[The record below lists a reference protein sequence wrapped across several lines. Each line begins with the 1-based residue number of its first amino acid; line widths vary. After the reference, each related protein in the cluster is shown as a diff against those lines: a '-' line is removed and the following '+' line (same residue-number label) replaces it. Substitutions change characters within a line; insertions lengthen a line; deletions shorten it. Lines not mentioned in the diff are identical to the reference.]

1 MVDSPAPSKHSHWV
15 TLEDQYD
22 RDSYRLGPFPTV
34 AAAGEFCDAHN
45 GAQLKPPPAPLDDE
59 FAPTAVGVWSLASCE
74 GYEVRARLRAM
85 LRDPSTIPR
94 DDAATIQGRH
104 GARTEV
110 DWRLD
115 RVAAATLDRCW
126 CAELRAGRAPAATE
140 DQLEGYL
147 RRDVRPDGRLPNTS
161 PGGGSLELGRCAW
174 CGGTVVHL
182 MVEVEEFETIVHH
195 YYTPIGAAERAALD
209 AATYEAWAAARPGI
223 YSARTHA
230 RAYRRAEI
238 GTAHLQGW
246 SPADAAAPAPA
257 TVQGWLFEA
266 ERGDSRFFAPDD
278 GFLLVGRDPRC
289 DVWVVND
296 DVAAT
301 ALLVDGINAQVS
313 VDQAS
318 PTPLAI
324 NGVRGTATELQD
336 GMRLRL
342 AIDVEYRAT
351 PFAGTRLRHRGLRA
365 DEVRRFA
372 GELGRQLA
380 HLHAHGL
387 VHGAITPDQVL
398 VDHAGHPWLLVH
410 RPARAGTS
418 AADADPEHR
427 APELQAGGALTSAA
441 DVYALGTLLVPALR
455 DAATD
460 LALVTFVGQLMKHDP
475 AERPAA
481 WTLR

>member
-1 MVDSPAPSKHSHWV
+1 MADSPAPSGHSHWV
-15 TLEDQYD
+15 TIEDQYD
-22 RDSYRLGPFPTV
+22 RDAYRLGPFPTI
-34 AAAGEFCDAHN
+34 AAAHEYCDAHN
-45 GAQLKPPPAPLDDE
+45 GAQLKPPPTPLDDE
-59 FAPTAVGVWSLASCE
+59 FAPTAVGVWSLATCAD
-74 GYEVRARLRAM
+74 YEVRARLRAM

-126 CAELRAGRAPAATE
+126 CAELRAGIAPAATE

-147 RRDVRPDGRLPNTS
+147 RRDVRPDGRLPGT
-161 PGGGSLELGRCAW
+161 PGGGSLWLGRCAW
-174 CGGTVVHL
+174 CDGTVVHL
-182 MVEVEEFETIVHH
+182 MVEVEELETIVHH
-195 YYTPIGAAERAALD
+195 YYTPIGADERAALD
-209 AATYEAWAAARPGI
+209 AATYEAWAGTRPGI

-238 GTAHLQGW
+238 GTARLEGW
-246 SPADAAAPAPA
+246 SPADTATPAI
-257 TVQGWLFEA
+257 QGWLFEA

-289 DVWVVND
+289 DVWVIND

-301 ALLVDGINAQVS
+301 ALLVDGINGKVS

-318 PTPLAI
+318 PTPLVI
-324 NGVRGTATELQD
+324 NGVRGTETELLE

-351 PFAGTRLRHRGLRA
+351 PFAGARLRHRGLRA
-365 DEVRRFA
+365 DDVRPFA
-372 GELGRQLA
+372 RELGRQLA
-380 HLHAHGL
+380 ALHAQGL
-387 VHGAITPDQVL
+387 VHGAITPDHVL
-398 VDHAGHPWLLVH
+398 VDLAGHPWLLIH
-410 RPARAGTS
+410 RPAREGAS
-418 AADADPEHR
+418 ATGGDPEHQ
-427 APELQAGGALTSAA
+427 APEVQAGGPLTAAA

-460 LALVTFVGQLMKHDP
+460 LGLVTFVGQLMKHDP
-475 AERPAA
+475 TERPAA